1 MPCSAGFP
9 HVVHSRAWLDAGET
23 GLRYGLVLLL
33 FGGAGTVLG
42 GIAAAQ
48 LGKRGVQQPAIWI
61 TVLGMAVAWPLL
73 AIGGWATDGWTALV
87 WYAPG
92 LLFMTLPGGTAIQVV
107 QEAVPN
113 RLRGQASAIYYLAN
127 SIVGLT
133 VGPLSVGLL
142 TDYVYKDPLR
152 IGSALALVAILI
164 APITTVLAY
173 QTRAPFARLVSR
185 AAA

>member
-1 MPCSAGFP
+1 
-9 HVVHSRAWLDAGET
+9 
-23 GLRYGLVLLL
+23 
-33 FGGAGTVLG
+33 
-42 GIAAAQ
+42 
-48 LGKRGVQQPAIWI
+48 
-61 TVLGMAVAWPLL
+61 
-73 AIGGWATDGWTALV
+73 
-87 WYAPG
+87 
-92 LLFMTLPGGTAIQVV
+92 V

-152 IGSALALVAILI
+152 IGSALALVAIVI
-164 APITTVLAY
+164 APVTTLLAY